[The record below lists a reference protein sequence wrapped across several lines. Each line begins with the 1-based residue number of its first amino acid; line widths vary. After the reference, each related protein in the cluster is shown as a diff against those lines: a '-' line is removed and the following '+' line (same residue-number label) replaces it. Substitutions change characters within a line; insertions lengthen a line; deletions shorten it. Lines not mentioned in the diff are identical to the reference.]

1 MHQQHGVFLIY
12 LVGKRP
18 LMLNERT
25 GEFQKSA
32 FIATPTGH
40 NIKKSI
46 LRVYVTV
53 ANLKKIKNLSS
64 SILPPHTSEVC
75 TEWCRVGM
83 KEATVFRVKVGELDL
98 TLYLLIQDDTWFSQ
112 CYFLLIS
119 VAAHPYK

>member
-18 LMLNERT
+18 LMLNVFLCVCGNLIQLALYESTMLHQRS

-40 NIKKSI
+40 NIKESI
-46 LRVYVTV
+46 LCVYVTV

-83 KEATVFRVKVGELDL
+83 KEATVFIE
-98 TLYLLIQDDTWFSQ
+98 
-112 CYFLLIS
+112 
-119 VAAHPYK
+119 

>member
-40 NIKKSI
+40 NIKESI

-83 KEATVFRVKVGELDL
+83 KEATVFIE
-98 TLYLLIQDDTWFSQ
+98 
-112 CYFLLIS
+112 
-119 VAAHPYK
+119 